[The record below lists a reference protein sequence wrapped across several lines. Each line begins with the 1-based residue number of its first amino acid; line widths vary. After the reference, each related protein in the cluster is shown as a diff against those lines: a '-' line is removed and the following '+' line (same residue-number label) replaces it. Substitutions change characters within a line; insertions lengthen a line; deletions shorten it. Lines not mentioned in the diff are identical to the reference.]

1 MIGGIDQKILTFIR
15 ILHYGFYMMTKY
27 RAYWFLISA
36 WLIICPQ
43 MLFAGKH
50 DIYVIQISD
59 AITPGVADFVK
70 QGLEQASSEQAAC
83 VIIELNTPGGLVDSM
98 RDIVMSMYASTV
110 PVIVYVAPS
119 GARAASAGV
128 MITMAADIAAMA
140 PVTNIGAA
148 HPVNIDGK
156 DGNKTM
162 SEKIT
167 NDMAAYIRSIAQK
180 RKRNEKWAEKAVRQ
194 SISATETEALKEKV
208 IDLIAKDTDELI
220 QKINGREIAGKGVLK
235 LDQAKIIHLSQNL
248 RTKILKTISDPNI
261 AYILMMIGLAGLY
274 FELSHPG
281 AIFPGVLGGISLIL
295 AFFAFRALSVNYAGV
310 LLIILALV
318 FFILEMKIASFGL
331 LSLAGIVSLLL
342 GSLMLFEGKGPELQ
356 LAWSVFLPTL
366 ISVSAFF
373 VIIANLVFRAQISTP
388 KSGAEALIG
397 EIGIAKTAIMPEGR
411 VQVHGELWKAMSD
424 KPIDAGTKVRVVKV
438 EGLTIDVEPFA

>member
-1 MIGGIDQKILTFIR
+1 
-15 ILHYGFYMMTKY
+15 
-27 RAYWFLISA
+27 
-36 WLIICPQ
+36 
-43 MLFAGKH
+43 
-50 DIYVIQISD
+50 
-59 AITPGVADFVK
+59 
-70 QGLEQASSEQAAC
+70 
-83 VIIELNTPGGLVDSM
+83 
-98 RDIVMSMYASTV
+98 
-110 PVIVYVAPS
+110 
-119 GARAASAGV
+119 
-128 MITMAADIAAMA
+128 
-140 PVTNIGAA
+140 
-148 HPVNIDGK
+148 
-156 DGNKTM
+156 M